1 MQLSKNRGYEKHS
14 KLNWLAPRK
23 LSTSVWH
30 YLWRCWFCTAITCDC
45 ILCFLLFLMAF
56 ETEPTL
62 CVKMDSVSSRVPCQP
77 SMTCSLT
84 ESARLAATLRHAG
97 WWIEEVRKVSHGGR
111 RGGRWNKS
119 FYRLQ
124 WTLSYVEARAW
135 PNSGEAA
142 GLLQQ
147 MLLALS
153 YLHSH
158 GVVHR
163 DRTKLVRFSLRDL
176 LRLALCLISCL
187 RSSELKGP

>member
-1 MQLSKNRGYEKHS
+1 
-14 KLNWLAPRK
+14 
-23 LSTSVWH
+23 
-30 YLWRCWFCTAITCDC
+30 
-45 ILCFLLFLMAF
+45 
-56 ETEPTL
+56 
-62 CVKMDSVSSRVPCQP
+62 
-77 SMTCSLT
+77 
-84 ESARLAATLRHAG
+84 
-97 WWIEEVRKVSHGGR
+97 
-111 RGGRWNKS
+111 
-119 FYRLQ
+119 
-124 WTLSYVEARAW
+124 VEARAW